1 MVFALIDSMKILI
14 TGSSGVIGS
23 VLCKKIAKE
32 AEVIPFDIKQGFDI
46 RNKNQL
52 LQMVK
57 GIDGVIHC
65 AAVSRVCDCEKDP
78 ILCEEVNVIGTKNI
92 VDCLQQQANK
102 PWLLLVS
109 SREVYG
115 QAKNFPVTEDFYY
128 NPINKYAH
136 SKVEAEKIVNRYS
149 NSGVVRLANIY
160 GSATDYENRVVFSFT
175 NAALNNK
182 PLFLNGASNIL
193 DFIHIDDAVNGIVL
207 CLKNQLKDTVHLTS
221 GIGISLEELA
231 KKIINLTN
239 SKSKIIEKPAKE
251 NEVSCFYGNSS
262 RAKKTLNWEAQ
273 IALEYGIKKL
283 IKEMK

>member
-1 MVFALIDSMKILI
+1 MKILI

-23 VLCKKIAKE
+23 VLCKRIATE
-32 AEVIPFDIKQGFDI
+32 AEVIPFDVKQGFDI
-46 RNKNQL
+46 RDKKQL
-52 LQMVK
+52 LQMVR

-65 AAVSRVCDCEKDP
+65 AAVSRVCA
-78 ILCEEVNVIGTKNI
+78 CEEHPVLCKEVNIIGTKNI
-92 VDCLQQQANK
+92 VDCLQRQANK
-102 PWLLLVS
+102 PWLLFIS

-115 QAKNFPVTEDFYY
+115 QAEKFPVTEDFYY

-136 SKVEAEKIVNRYS
+136 SKVEAEKIVNLYP
-149 NSGVVRLANIY
+149 NSGIVRLANIY
-160 GSATDYENRVVFSFT
+160 GSVADYESRVIFSFT

-182 PLFLNGASNIL
+182 PLFLNGANNIL

-207 CLKNQLKDTVHLTS
+207 CLKNQLKDTIHLTS

-231 KKIINLTN
+231 KKIINLAN
-239 SKSKIIEKPAKE
+239 SKSQIIKKPAKE

-262 RAKKTLNWEAQ
+262 KAKKTLNWEVQ